1 MQYYRLSG
9 EVNYFK
15 QKLPYYHLREIYR
28 VDKWCGTC
36 YRPVSS
42 HTTGGMWGNIFISLY
57 WRIII
62 ALIIQDIFPWH
73 NHLIHCVENKEIDM
87 NFIKD
92 IEVKGFVRFISKFI
106 IDTLCIGTV
115 LDSLYT
121 RGCEQSRWY
130 CVHLWRRVS
139 WHYWRTG
146 VEYHHLLQSDGQRH
160 EPAPSSP
167 TSRLWRFNNVLVL

>member
-73 NHLIHCVENKEIDM
+73 NHLIHCAENKEIDM

-92 IEVKGFVRFISKFI
+92 IEVKGFARFISKFI

-115 LDSLYT
+115 RFIVD
-121 RGCEQSRWY
+121 
-130 CVHLWRRVS
+130 
-139 WHYWRTG
+139 
-146 VEYHHLLQSDGQRH
+146 
-160 EPAPSSP
+160 
-167 TSRLWRFNNVLVL
+167 SRLWTIKMILCTSLEESVLTLLEDWCRVSPPATVRWTAARACPLLPHLQIMEV